1 MVILIKKWP
10 NGTATL
16 ITEMGQ
22 VLSTF
27 TTVEDAKSA
36 CQEWEDIQNE
46 TMEVREINNCAMEQ
60 AIGL

>member
-10 NGTATL
+10 NNTVTL
-16 ITEMGQ
+16 MTEMGQ

-36 CQEWEDIQNE
+36 CQQWEDIQNE
-46 TMEVREINNCAMEQ
+46 TMEVRELNNQVLAQ
-60 AIGL
+60 AVGF